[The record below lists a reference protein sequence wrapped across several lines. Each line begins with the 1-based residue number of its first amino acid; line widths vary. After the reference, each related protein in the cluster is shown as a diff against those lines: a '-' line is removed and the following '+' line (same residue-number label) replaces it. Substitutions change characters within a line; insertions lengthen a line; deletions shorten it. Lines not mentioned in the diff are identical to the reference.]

1 MTFAIIGFV
10 ALFALLLMRIPI
22 GFAMALVG
30 FVGVAKI
37 IGLSPAFALVGQV
50 SVDTV
55 ITYTLSILPLF
66 IMMGNFIAKSGLA
79 EELYATSNAFLGH
92 RRGGLALATIV
103 ACGGFSAVCGSS
115 LATAATISKVA
126 MPSMRRYGY
135 ADSLAA
141 GSIAAGG
148 TLGILIPPSV
158 ILVLYGIMTDTDIA
172 RLFMAGVVPGIVGV
186 LMYMGAVSIMVR
198 INPGLAQPAER
209 VLWPARIRALRHTWG
224 VILLFLLV
232 MGGIYFGI
240 FTPTES
246 AGVGAMGAFLFALAR
261 RSLDLATLRE
271 VLLETGRTTAVMF
284 TLLIGAILF
293 SNFLNLSGMPQ
304 ALAGWVGDSGLP
316 NTAVILII
324 IGIYIVLGCVL
335 ESLSMMLLTVPVFY
349 PIVQAL
355 GFDLIWFGII
365 IVVVIEIS
373 LITPPIGLN
382 VYMLRSMLPDV
393 SAGTIF
399 RGVTI
404 FIFAD
409 IIRVTLLVAAPGIVL
424 FLPDQ
429 MWQ

>member
-1 MTFAIIGFV
+1 M
-10 ALFALLLMRIPI
+10 
-22 GFAMALVG
+22 
-30 FVGVAKI
+30 
-37 IGLSPAFALVGQV
+37 
-50 SVDTV
+50 
-55 ITYTLSILPLF
+55 
-66 IMMGNFIAKSGLA
+66 
-79 EELYATSNAFLGH
+79 
-92 RRGGLALATIV
+92 
-103 ACGGFSAVCGSS
+103 
-115 LATAATISKVA
+115 
-126 MPSMRRYGY
+126 
-135 ADSLAA
+135 
-141 GSIAAGG
+141 
-148 TLGILIPPSV
+148 
-158 ILVLYGIMTDTDIA
+158 
-172 RLFMAGVVPGIVGV
+172 
-186 LMYMGAVSIMVR
+186 
-198 INPGLAQPAER
+198 
-209 VLWPARIRALRHTWG
+209 RHTWG

-373 LITPPIGLN
+373 MITPPIGLTFTCCARCCRMYQPEPFFA
-382 VYMLRSMLPDV
+382 VSLSSSLPISSGLRCWWPRQGSSCSYP
-393 SAGTIF
+393 
-399 RGVTI
+399 
-404 FIFAD
+404 
-409 IIRVTLLVAAPGIVL
+409 IRCGS
-424 FLPDQ
+424 DR
-429 MWQ
+429 

>member
-1 MTFAIIGFV
+1 MHRATADRVDINRQQNRCVQRRALQFLQRPFARPAAGLFFRV
-10 ALFALLLMRIPI
+10 RALQRKRP
-22 GFAMALVG
+22 
-30 FVGVAKI
+30 AK
-37 IGLSPAFALVGQV
+37 
-50 SVDTV
+50 
-55 ITYTLSILPLF
+55 
-66 IMMGNFIAKSGLA
+66 
-79 EELYATSNAFLGH
+79 GH
-92 RRGGLALATIV
+92 AR
-103 ACGGFSAVCGSS
+103 GSS

-293 SNFLNLSGMPQ
+293 SSFLNLSGMPQ

-429 MWQ
+429 MWR